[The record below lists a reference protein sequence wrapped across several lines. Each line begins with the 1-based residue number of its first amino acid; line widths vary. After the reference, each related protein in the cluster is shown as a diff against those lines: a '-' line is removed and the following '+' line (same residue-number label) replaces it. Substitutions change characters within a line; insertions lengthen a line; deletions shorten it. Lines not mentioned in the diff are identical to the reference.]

1 MMKVLIAVK
10 IAVFRS
16 LKSWKGILIIW
27 FLSLLLV
34 SLLALPVRGSLN
46 SGFGSSMIT
55 ERLIDGID
63 FEVFSDL
70 GEALTSLISYLSS
83 GFFLL
88 LVVGF
93 LLNIFLSGGL
103 FNSLKGSSGK
113 FSTGEFFR
121 ASAKYFWSFLVIL
134 SVISIIVVVLAFLVV
149 GVPMSLVGNA
159 DVPKEG
165 ALLKTFILF
174 SSVFILLLILLL
186 LVADYARAWQ
196 VSEERNAC
204 FKAIGFG
211 FSQTFRTFRSSY
223 LLMLFL
229 SVIQVLFGGLV
240 LKILPGMKPVS
251 GGGVFFLF
259 LISQSMFI
267 IKVLLKVWRYGS
279 VTSLMELNS
288 APFINPEEGLRK
300 ELDV

>member
-229 SVIQVLFGGLV
+229 SVIQVLFGWLV

-251 GGGVFFLF
+251 GVGVFFLF

>member
-1 MMKVLIAVK
+1 MMKILFAVRS
-10 IAVFRS
+10 ATFRS
-16 LKSWKGILIIW
+16 LKSWKGVLIIW
-27 FLSLLLV
+27 FLSLLMV
-34 SLLALPVRGSLN
+34 SLLALPLRASLN
-46 SGFGSSMIT
+46 SALGSSTIT

-63 FEVFSDL
+63 VEVFSDM

-93 LLNIFLSGGL
+93 LLNAFLSGGL

-134 SVISIIVVVLAFLVV
+134 SVISLIVVVLALLVV
-149 GVPMSLVGNA
+149 GVPMSLAGNA
-159 DVPKEG
+159 EVQQEG

-174 SSVFILLLILLL
+174 SSAFILLLIFLL

-196 VSEERNAC
+196 VAEERNAC

-211 FSQTFRTFRSSY
+211 FRQTFRTFRSSY
-223 LLMLFL
+223 LLMLIL
-229 SVIQVLFGGLV
+229 LVIQVSYGWLV
-240 LKILPGMKPVS
+240 LNILPGMKPVS

-267 IKVLLKVWRYGS
+267 IKILLKMWRYGS
-279 VTSLMELNS
+279 VTSLMEMTN
-288 APFINPEEGLRK
+288 K
-300 ELDV
+300 EVP

>member
-196 VSEERNAC
+196 VAEERNAC

-211 FSQTFRTFRSSY
+211 FRQTFRTFRSSY
-223 LLMLFL
+223 LLMLIL
-229 SVIQVLFGGLV
+229 LVIQVSYGWLV
-240 LKILPGMKPVS
+240 LNILPGMKPVS

-267 IKVLLKVWRYGS
+267 IKILLKMWRYGS
-279 VTSLMELNS
+279 VTSLMEMTN
-288 APFINPEEGLRK
+288 K
-300 ELDV
+300 EVP